1 MSAFSDHFSGQSAGY
16 ARFRPH
22 YPEGLFEFLAS
33 EAPARHAAWDCATG
47 NGQVAEG
54 LSPRFEQVYAT
65 DASEEQIRH
74 APARANVSYRVEPA
88 EICSLE
94 DRSVDLV
101 SVGQALH
108 WLDLHRFYNE
118 VRRVAR
124 PDALVVAWCYNLLS
138 CDAEVDR
145 VIREF
150 YRNVVGPYWPPERV
164 FVERGYRDLSFP
176 FAPAPV
182 PEFALE
188 ADWNLSQLLGYLG
201 TWSASAGYR
210 RARGEEPTE
219 AIAGALSAA
228 WGLPADR
235 RRIKWPLHFLAGRA

>member
-1 MSAFSDHFSGQSAGY
+1 VSAFSDHFSGQAAGY

-74 APARANVSYRVEPA
+74 APALANVTYRVEPA
-88 EICSLE
+88 ETSSLE

-101 SVGQALH
+101 TVGQALH
-108 WLDLHRFYNE
+108 WLDLHRFYDE

-124 PDALVVAWCYNLLS
+124 PGALVVAWCYSLLS

-150 YRNVVGPYWPPERV
+150 YRNIVGPYWPPERGL
-164 FVERGYRDLSFP
+164 VERGYRDLPFP
-176 FAPAPV
+176 FQSLSAPDL
-182 PEFALE
+182 ALE
-188 ADWNLSQLLGYLG
+188 AEWDLAEFIGYLG
-201 TWSASAGYR
+201 TWSASQR
-210 RARGEEPTE
+210 FREARGADPRE
-219 AIAGALSAA
+219 AIAASLAAA
-228 WGLPADR
+228 WQFPYRKR
-235 RRIKWPLHFLAGRA
+235 RVTWPLHFRLGRV